1 MHEHVNTKITSIF
14 ILMEAHESSTGET
27 QAENETQRIP
37 RLYVSQLQYEHVV
50 IVVIHSNADY
60 YPQLL
65 LVMLRP
71 NISLHMHSGGG

>member
-50 IVVIHSNADY
+50 IVVYIKCRLISTTVASNA
-60 YPQLL
+60 QT
-65 LVMLRP
+65 
-71 NISLHMHSGGG
+71 

>member
-1 MHEHVNTKITSIF
+1 MYKHINTKITS

-50 IVVIHSNADY
+50 IVVIHSNAD
-60 YPQLL
+60 
-65 LVMLRP
+65 
-71 NISLHMHSGGG
+71 